1 MLRAVTSRALHLLGV
16 VFIVSFVTMIMVD
29 LIPGD
34 PASVVLGEGAT
45 SEQLDQLRQQWNLD
59 DPLLLR
65 YVESLA
71 DLVRGDLGTS
81 VITNDSVLDTI
92 LERLPVTLEIAA
104 IALVIALVVGV
115 PLGIWTA
122 SRANTWVDRA
132 GLLATS
138 LMISPP
144 AFLTGLLLAYVFAV
158 RLHLLPVTG
167 WVPISEGL
175 SDNLRSALLPG
186 VALSIYETGVVARV
200 LRSAMI
206 STLSEDYVFAA
217 HARGLSR
224 TYVLLRHAL
233 RPSLIPLFTVVG
245 LILARLIG
253 GTIIVEVLFALPGI
267 GNLLITSIQSRDFTL
282 LQGVVVFVALGYVL
296 VNALVDV
303 LYTVIDPRLRNRAA
317 A

>member
-1 MLRAVTSRALHLLGV
+1 MLRAVTRRVLHLLGV
-16 VFIVSFVTMIMVD
+16 VLIVSFVTMIMVD

-45 SEQLDQLRQQWNLD
+45 SEQLEQLRQQWSLD

-65 YVESLA
+65 YAEWLA

-81 VITNDSVLDTI
+81 VITNDPVLSTI

-104 IALVIALVVGV
+104 IALVIALALGV

-122 SRANTWVDRA
+122 SRADTWVDRA

-144 AFLTGLLLAYVFAV
+144 AFLTGLLLAYMFAV
-158 RLHLLPVTG
+158 QLHLLPVTG
-167 WVPISEGL
+167 WSPISDGL

-206 STLSEDYVFAA
+206 STLGEDFVFAA
-217 HARGLSR
+217 HARGLPR

-267 GNLLITSIQSRDFTL
+267 GNLLITSIQSRDFTV